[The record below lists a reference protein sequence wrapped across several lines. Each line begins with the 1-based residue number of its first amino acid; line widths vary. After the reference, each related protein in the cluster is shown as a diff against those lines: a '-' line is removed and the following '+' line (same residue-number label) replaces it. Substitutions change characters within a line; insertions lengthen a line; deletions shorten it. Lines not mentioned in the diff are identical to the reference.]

1 MNNALIGMFVGLLLA
16 LALIAGGINGL
27 LAALAFGAVGLI
39 LGLNRDGTVDLGALL
54 RSRGRG

>member
-1 MNNALIGMFVGLLLA
+1 MNNAIIGMFLGLLLALTLIAGGLGGLLLA
-16 LALIAGGINGL
+16 LAL
-27 LAALAFGAVGLI
+27 GAVGLL